1 MSSNYEIFI
10 DLIEKKKNKYP
21 NVCRLWKY
29 HINEKRKLYETTLE
43 RAIKVLE
50 TIESKSEEDLP
61 MQTIAFLYF
70 LFQEDIPE

>member
-1 MSSNYEIFI
+1 MSSNYEIFKE
-10 DLIEKKKNKYP
+10 LIEKKKNKYP

-43 RAIKVLE
+43 RAIKVIE
-50 TIESKSEEDLP
+50 NIESKSQEDLS